1 MADIADSIAD
11 NAPSRTP
18 CPSPEAA
25 GDAPKWRLEA
35 SPSPSPP
42 HSGGQ
47 LPLSPCPLP
56 PSPLPLT
63 SAPLRHG
70 ACRPRRLAG
79 GAPPVPAS
87 RKWPPSAITAPC
99 RGAPRY
105 PWGMRGPFGVP
116 SRPLVARSSL
126 GCVFP
131 PREELFPGGARP
143 RLVAA
148 RFSGFLLSSL
158 RRACDTSRPALRGGG
173 AAFPPKKNQ
182 RRSVKPPRLLPLL
195 LRCTEE
201 LGGGPG
207 PGNAAGSRG
216 GGEEG
221 AGAALLA
228 AAHPRRAKAPPFCSA
243 PVWKGGMRRELRD
256 RNKRY
261 IRK

>member
-1 MADIADSIAD
+1 MRILCDSPDTSSAVPHMGFGWQRIQHPGPSRCKPCPAIPDMPPAKALRETAIPPQEREKLSPPRCHVTQGSDKGMADIADSITD

-79 GAPPVPAS
+79 GAPPAPAS
-87 RKWPPSAITAPC
+87 RKWPPSTITAPC

-105 PWGMRGPFGVP
+105 LWGMRGPFGVP

-126 GCVFP
+126 ACVFP
-131 PREELFPGGARP
+131 PG
-143 RLVAA
+143 
-148 RFSGFLLSSL
+148 
-158 RRACDTSRPALRGGG
+158 
-173 AAFPPKKNQ
+173 
-182 RRSVKPPRLLPLL
+182 
-195 LRCTEE
+195 
-201 LGGGPG
+201 
-207 PGNAAGSRG
+207 
-216 GGEEG
+216 
-221 AGAALLA
+221 
-228 AAHPRRAKAPPFCSA
+228 
-243 PVWKGGMRRELRD
+243 
-256 RNKRY
+256 
-261 IRK
+261 